1 MKNRLDTDG
10 LAVILFLM
18 VCVVVIFIER
28 LT

>member
-10 LAVILFLM
+10 LAVILFL
-18 VCVVVIFIER
+18 VVSVTLIFVER